1 MLLINSKANANA
13 HANAN
18 ASASA
23 SPVDDPK
30 GWDWMFQALHQ
41 LYNHG
46 GVDNR
51 YLFKDHQVGAEILG
65 VWGAGCSCFPAT
77 PAGQVSNPMLVALV
91 RLPKESAQHWVSIT
105 NAVN

>member
-30 GWDWMFQALHQ
+30 GWDWMFQALH
-41 LYNHG
+41 
-46 GVDNR
+46 
-51 YLFKDHQVGAEILG
+51 
-65 VWGAGCSCFPAT
+65 
-77 PAGQVSNPMLVALV
+77 
-91 RLPKESAQHWVSIT
+91 
-105 NAVN
+105 